1 MLRKRTRSR
10 QKDQHLMGHVSNPDA
25 NSDYY
30 SQPQSLGRYIKNNSI
45 FNVPRVFVGLDPKG
59 LLDSDSV
66 RSPTSPL
73 DVRVLSNLGNP
84 IRTVRSSTHEGNQ
97 RSWECGKVG
106 LSIIDSLED
115 CPKISGKILRPS
127 ESNNFSL
134 SPRMRVKIPNC
145 QAYTDSF
152 EASKSL
158 PKDFC
163 KPLYH
168 KSGSISGKGESKV
181 LFEIGETLPEVEP
194 FGKSR
199 SCSLDSGGPS
209 KTLSSLSQ
217 SNIDSISE
225 ITMKNTIP
233 QVGSPPHF
241 NGGSQNT
248 SALPHTEFNSK
259 TSSICSSNDF
269 VGSLSAGEIELSE
282 DYTCVISR
290 GPNPK
295 TTHIFG
301 DCILETHSNGFG
313 NHSRNQE
320 GNNGVL
326 PNMASSLQTRNQ
338 YPSSDFLSFCYHC
351 DKKLEEGK
359 DIYIYRGEKAFCS
372 LSCRALEIMIDEE
385 LDKKSNPSSGN
396 SSPKLENSDKLLG
409 TGIFTAT

>member
-1 MLRKRTRSR
+1 MLRKRTRSL
-10 QKDQHLMGHVSNPDA
+10 QKDQHLMGHVPNSDA

-30 SQPQSLGRYIKNNSI
+30 SQSQSLGRNIKNNSI
-45 FNVPRVFVGLDPKG
+45 FNVPRVLVGLDPKG

-84 IRTVRSSTHEGNQ
+84 VRTPRSSTHEGNQ

-115 CPKISGKILRPS
+115 CPKFSGKILQPS

-163 KPLYH
+163 KPPYH

-194 FGKSR
+194 FGK
-199 SCSLDSGGPS
+199 
-209 KTLSSLSQ
+209 
-217 SNIDSISE
+217 NNYE
-225 ITMKNTIP
+225 NTIP
-233 QVGSPPHF
+233 QVGFPPHF
-241 NGGSQNT
+241 NGGSQNS
-248 SALPHTEFNSK
+248 SALSHTEFNSK
-259 TSSICSSNDF
+259 PSSICTSNDF
-269 VGSLSAGEIELSE
+269 VGSLSADEIELSE
-282 DYTCVISR
+282 DYTCVICR

-313 NHSRNQE
+313 NHSKNQE
-320 GNNGVL
+320 GNHGVL
-326 PNMASSLQTRNQ
+326 PNVASSLRTPNQ

-359 DIYIYRGEKAFCS
+359 DIYIYRGEKAFCN

-385 LDKKSNPSSGN
+385 LEKKSNPSSGN
-396 SSPKLENSDKLLG
+396 SSPKPENSEELLG

>member
-1 MLRKRTRSR
+1 MLRKRTRSL
-10 QKDQHLMGHVSNPDA
+10 QKDQNLMGHVANPDA

-30 SQPQSLGRYIKNNSI
+30 SQSHSLGRNIKSNSI
-45 FNVPRVFVGLDPKG
+45 FNVPRVFVGLGPKG

-73 DVRVLSNLGNP
+73 DVRVLSNLGNA
-84 IRTVRSSTHEGNQ
+84 IRTPRSSTHEGNQ

-106 LSIIDSLED
+106 LSIIDSLDD
-115 CPKISGKILRPS
+115 CAKFSGKVLRPS
-127 ESNNFSL
+127 ESKNLSP

-163 KPLYH
+163 KPPYS
-168 KSGSISGKGESKV
+168 KSGSISGKGESRV
-181 LFEIGETLPEVEP
+181 LFEIGETRPEIEP

-199 SCSLDSGGPS
+199 SCSLDSCSPL
-209 KTLSSLSQ
+209 KTLSGLTH
-217 SNIDSISE
+217 SNIDLISE
-225 ITMKNTIP
+225 ITMKNMIH

-241 NGGSQNT
+241 NGGSQNSST
-248 SALPHTEFNSK
+248 LSHTEFNSK
-259 TSSICSSNDF
+259 PSSICTSNEF

-301 DCILETHSNGFG
+301 DCILEGHPNVFG
-313 NHSRNQE
+313 NHCKNQE
-320 GNNGVL
+320 GDNGVL
-326 PNMASSLQTRNQ
+326 PHVANSLQTPNQ
-338 YPSSDFLSFCYHC
+338 YPSSDFLSVCYHC

-372 LSCRALEIMIDEE
+372 LSCRALEIMIDEALE
-385 LDKKSNPSSGN
+385 KKSNPSSGN
-396 SSPKLENSDKLLG
+396 SSPKPENNEEVPPP
-409 TGIFTAT
+409 GIFTAT